1 MLAWG
6 TWEQEENKQQRREHV
21 LALTCSYL
29 VVTEDF
35 CSSNNLKS
43 QAARAIFFAQFQI
56 LVSNDIALK
65 NAELESVTCQYEKK

>member
-1 MLAWG
+1 M
-6 TWEQEENKQQRREHV
+6 

-35 CSSNNLKS
+35 CSSNSLKS
-43 QAARAIFFAQFQI
+43 QEARVIFFAQFQI

>member
-1 MLAWG
+1 MRTGREQTAMLRACASSD
-6 TWEQEENKQQRREHV
+6 
-21 LALTCSYL
+21 LFSYL

-35 CSSNNLKS
+35 CNSNNLKS

-65 NAELESVTCQYEKK
+65 NAELESETCQYEKK